1 MKVKKR
7 NGRLEDFNVDK
18 INMCAERACKNLENV
33 SASEVLIDAKIKL
46 YDKVTT
52 DEIDKSLIMSARS
65 KIEFE
70 PNYTYMAAR
79 MLLNTIYKE
88 VFGEG
93 VDSDAFELQYRKSFI
108 TNMRRLVRED
118 ILDERLLESFDLR
131 ELSATLNIDREKDWK
146 YLGIQ
151 TIFDRYLLHI
161 EGRRMETPQAMW
173 MRIAMGL
180 ALNEKPEDRQ
190 EYALKFYETLS
201 QFDVVSSTPTL
212 FNSGT
217 THSQLSS
224 CYLNTFDDSIDG
236 IFDGLWQEARKSKF
250 AGGLGFDISNFRSRG
265 SFIKGTNGTNQGPV
279 YFWKLY
285 NDMLVAVNQG
295 GKRKGAGC
303 AYLETWH
310 ADIEDFLALR
320 KTVGDDRMRCHDMNT
335 ANWIPDLFMEQ
346 VEKDGEWHLFSPD
359 EVPELHE
366 TFGAEFKKHYKRYVK
381 KGKNEE
387 LRVFK
392 TVSAKGLW
400 KKMLKSL
407 FETGHPW
414 ITFKDPSNL
423 RYSNQ
428 HEGAVH
434 SSNLCTE
441 ILLHTKPTIH
451 ADDGTRTVKEYG
463 ETATCNLASINLKRH
478 VGKNEHGEKFIDM
491 INWKKAPKWQC
502 VCWTMLLI
510 SITIQPKNHVKVI

>member
-7 NGRLEDFNVDK
+7 NGRLEEFNVDK
-18 INMCAERACKNLENV
+18 INKCAERACKNLENV

-52 DEIDKSLIMSARS
+52 IEIDKSLIMSARS

-70 PNYTYMAAR
+70 PNYAYVAAR
-79 MLLNTIYKE
+79 ILLNTIYKE

-108 TNMRRLVRED
+108 TNMRRLVREE
-118 ILDERLLESFDLR
+118 ILDEQLLECFDLR
-131 ELSATLNIDREKDWK
+131 DLSARLNIEREKDWK

-151 TIFDRYLLHI
+151 TIYDRYLLHI
-161 EGRRMETPQAMW
+161 DNRRMETPQAMW

-250 AGGLGFDISNFRSRG
+250 AGGLGFDITNFRSRG

-346 VEKDGEWHLFSPD
+346 VEKDGD
-359 EVPELHE
+359 
-366 TFGAEFKKHYKRYVK
+366 
-381 KGKNEE
+381 
-387 LRVFK
+387 
-392 TVSAKGLW
+392 
-400 KKMLKSL
+400 
-407 FETGHPW
+407 
-414 ITFKDPSNL
+414 
-423 RYSNQ
+423 
-428 HEGAVH
+428 
-434 SSNLCTE
+434 
-441 ILLHTKPTIH
+441 
-451 ADDGTRTVKEYG
+451 
-463 ETATCNLASINLKRH
+463 
-478 VGKNEHGEKFIDM
+478 
-491 INWKKAPKWQC
+491 
-502 VCWTMLLI
+502 
-510 SITIQPKNHVKVI
+510 